1 MKIVKIMEH
10 NPKMPIERKTLD
22 GIEFPSIING
32 LRRTLFQAWIALQSQ
47 CSGDEP
53 LGGFDRS

>member
-1 MKIVKIMEH
+1 MEH